1 MQSASERNEKLRII
15 KHKEQVFQLMK
26 WDLIRQKRSVLEG
39 KLSEI
44 KNGIKR
50 HTDWA
55 KMARIYATFKAIRNS
70 FYSEL
75 KHCKD

>member
-1 MQSASERNEKLRII
+1 
-15 KHKEQVFQLMK
+15 MK